1 MQVMTVSQ
9 LLQAFPDDEAAEQL
23 FVSRRWPDGV
33 ACPYCEGRN
42 VQEGTAHPQMPFR
55 CRDCGRFFS
64 VRTGTVMQ
72 RSKIGY
78 QGWLIA
84 MHRVLTNATEKGGLK
99 LDHELGIT
107 QKSAWL
113 LAYRIR
119 TAWAGKQG
127 VA

>member
-1 MQVMTVSQ
+1 MRSITVAQ
-9 LLQAFPDDEAAEQL
+9 LLQAFPDDEAVERL
-23 FVSRRWPDGV
+23 FVTRRWPDGV
-33 ACPYCEGRN
+33 VCPYCEGQS

-55 CRDCGRFFS
+55 CHNCGRFFS

-84 MHRVLTNATEKGGLK
+84 MHRVLSNATGKGSMK

-119 TAWAGKQG
+119 AAWAAKQES
-127 VA
+127 A

>member
-1 MQVMTVSQ
+1 MRPMSVDQ
-9 LLQAFPDDEAAEQL
+9 LRQAFPDDEAAEQL
-23 FVSRRWPDGV
+23 FVIRRWPDGV
-33 ACPYCEGRN
+33 VCPYCEGQS

-78 QGWLIA
+78 RGWLIA
-84 MHRVLTNATEKGGLK
+84 MHRVLTDTAGKGGMK
-99 LDHELGIT
+99 LDRELGIT

-119 TAWAGKQG
+119 IAWAAKEG
-127 VA
+127 VT